1 MREEEEAEQ
10 LSAENEGKTV
20 TLEELD
26 VNPYPAYKRLQATG
40 TVVWVEAVNR
50 WMVTRWDD
58 VIHVDTND
66 EIFSAMETGSLQTRV
81 MGRTMLRMDGAAHDR
96 RRKAAEEPFRPKTVR
111 QRWHEMLGQ
120 AANDIIDGFADRGEC
135 ELVDEFAGPFAARA
149 LKTIMGL
156 HTATDEDMQR
166 WTRDLMDGTSNYA
179 DDPDVW
185 ARSERSAREIDEA
198 VKENIARVKDEPD
211 GSALS
216 AQVHADVHPSLSFEE
231 ICSDQKLMIG
241 GGINEP
247 RDAIGI
253 AMWGLLMHPEQ
264 LAMVR
269 EDPSLFK
276 FAAEEAVRWISPLAM
291 YPREVAVDTE
301 ISGTELKQGSR
312 LAVCVGAANRDPGH
326 WKDPDRFDITRG
338 KVKNLAFGMGPH
350 FCLGTWVARQQLGPT
365 TLPLLFER
373 LPNLRLN
380 LDYPPEFKGWVF
392 RGPTHLHLEWTRDRH
407 RQSAVASETGSERKG
422 YGAARLRGEGF

>member
-1 MREEEEAEQ
+1 MEQ
-10 LSAENEGKTV
+10 LSAEHAGKTV

-26 VNPYPAYKRLQATG
+26 ANPYPAYKRLQATG
-40 TVVWVEAVNR
+40 TVVWVEAVSR

-81 MGRTMLRMDGAAHDR
+81 MGRTMLRMDGAAHER
-96 RRKAAEEPFRPKTVR
+96 RRRAVEEPFRPKTVR
-111 QRWHEMLGQ
+111 QRWHEMIGRV
-120 AANDIIDGFADRGEC
+120 ANDLVDGFAERGEC
-135 ELVDEFAGPFAARA
+135 ELVSEFADPFAARV
-149 LKTIMGL
+149 LKNILGL
-156 HTATDEDMQR
+156 LGASDADMQR

-185 ARSERSAREIDEA
+185 ARAERSAREIDEA
-198 VKENIARVKDEPD
+198 VRENIPRVKSDPD

-216 AQVHADVHPSLSFEE
+216 AQVHADVDPPLSFEE

-241 GGINEP
+241 GGLNEP

-253 AMWGLLMHPEQ
+253 AVWGLLMHPEQ
-264 LAMVR
+264 RAMVG

-276 FAAEEAVRWISPLAM
+276 LAAEEAVRWISPLAM
-291 YPREVAVDTE
+291 YPREVAGDTE
-301 ISGTELKQGSR
+301 VSGTKLKKGSR
-312 LAVCVGAANRDPGH
+312 LAVCVGAANRDPEH

-350 FCLGTWVARQQLGPT
+350 YCLGTWVARQQLGSTALPT
-365 TLPLLFER
+365 LFER
-373 LPNLRLN
+373 LPGVRPN
-380 LDYPPEFKGWVF
+380 LDRPPEFFGWVF
-392 RGPTHLHLEWTRDRH
+392 RGLRHLHLQWD
-407 RQSAVASETGSERKG
+407 
-422 YGAARLRGEGF
+422 L